1 MLIAA
6 TDAKRR
12 PALTLVELLIV
23 IAIIALLIQLLL
35 PAIQASR
42 EQARRASCQN
52 NLKQLSLACQLH
64 LNAHEFLPS
73 GGWSGTYLADPNR
86 GFGRNQPG
94 GWLYSTLPFL
104 EQSTLWTA
112 GGDRLEDTPLGE
124 GLKTLYQ
131 SAPEFFYCPSRREAK
146 AYPFK
151 QSGNGAW
158 SLSVAKSALLLPAV
172 TKSDY
177 AASSGDALY
186 SAAEPFSHEEAM
198 WVPDNYKAL
207 AAGPQS
213 WTSTSDANS
222 LFFQTGAM
230 FYRSEVRAAQV
241 EDGLSKTYLCGEKF
255 IAPDYYEDVNGTNEI
270 GMMGDNQSAWAGYE
284 WDNHRAAWNP
294 NSNWPAES
302 YQPRQDA
309 PVPGAP
315 GFLAFGS
322 AHPGSLNMAYCDG
335 SVRAINYDVDRDV
348 HRHAA
353 NRLDGLAD

>member
-1 MLIAA
+1 MAIA
-6 TDAKRR
+6 TNAKRR

-23 IAIIALLIQLLL
+23 MAIIALLIQLLL

-64 LNAHEFLPS
+64 LNAHEFFPS

-86 GFGRNQPG
+86 GFGRDQPG
-94 GWLYSTLPFL
+94 GWLFSTLPFL
-104 EQSTLWTA
+104 EQSALWSA
-112 GGDRLEDTPLGE
+112 SGDRLEDAPLGE

-131 SAPEFFYCPSRREAK
+131 SAPPFFYCPSRREAK
-146 AYPFK
+146 PYPFK
-151 QSGNGAW
+151 QSGNGSW
-158 SLSVAKSALLLPAV
+158 SLSVAQSALLLPAV

-198 WVPDNYKAL
+198 WIPANYEKL
-207 AAGPQS
+207 TSEPQK
-213 WTSTSDANS
+213 WTATSDHS
-222 LFFQTGAM
+222 SKFFQTGVM

-241 EDGLSKTYLCGEKF
+241 EDGLGHTYLCGEKF
-255 IAPDYYEDVNGTNEI
+255 MSPDHYEDVNGTNEI
-270 GMMGDNQSAWAGYE
+270 SMMGDNQSAWVGYE

-294 NSNWPAES
+294 DSSWPEEN

-309 PVPGAP
+309 SLAGAP

-322 AHPGSLNMAYCDG
+322 AHPGGLNMAYCDG
-335 SVRAINYDVDRDV
+335 SVRTINYDVDPNV
-348 HRHAA
+348 HGHAA
-353 NRLDGLAD
+353 NRFDGLAD